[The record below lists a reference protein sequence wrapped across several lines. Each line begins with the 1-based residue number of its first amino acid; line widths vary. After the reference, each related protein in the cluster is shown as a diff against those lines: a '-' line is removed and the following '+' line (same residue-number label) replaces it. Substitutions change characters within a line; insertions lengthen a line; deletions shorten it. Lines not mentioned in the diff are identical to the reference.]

1 MRLSFVRF
9 GLVGFFVEPF
19 KTLTNTVLVLTNKNN
34 GPAAFKV
41 KTTAPKQYCV
51 RPNAGRIEPGDS
63 VTIQVSLQPM
73 KGELPAD
80 FKCRDKFLIQ
90 SIQISP
96 EMESMPMTELW
107 AMVERDAKSSI
118 SEKKLRVRYLP
129 SPPTDKAP
137 ADVAPAAESAE
148 ASSAAAVPVPQQ
160 RISPGAR
167 TLPGPSP
174 LAKSVDSY
182 EEPVTPTAAD
192 EKSALAGEAKRPS
205 VAGADQPR
213 PQTASDRL
221 FLDSSAPSPA
231 DTTALAQQSDSS
243 PSTPGNEPPSRTDLE
258 AAKATIQELR
268 RQLAEFKALQDK
280 RPLPASTSASAGA
293 GAAAAPARTAVSDSI
308 DGLSMQSVAIVALV
322 AFLVG
327 YFFF

>member
-1 MRLSFVRF
+1 MA
-9 GLVGFFVEPF
+9 LVYEPGDALVFRQPF
-19 KTLTNTVLVLTNKNN
+19 KALTNSSLQLTNKNN
-34 GPAAFKV
+34 SPVAFKV

-51 RPNAGRIEPGDS
+51 RPNSGRIEPGDA
-63 VTIQVSLQPM
+63 VQIQISLQPM
-73 KGELPAD
+73 KEELPAD

-107 AMVERDAKSSI
+107 SMVEREAKASI

-129 SPPTDKAP
+129 SEATQPPLPPSQETEAADGKATSP
-137 ADVAPAAESAE
+137 PVQPSAQQL
-148 ASSAAAVPVPQQ
+148 AQPQ
-160 RISPGAR
+160 RVSPGSR

-182 EEPVTPTAAD
+182 NESAEEDAAEPSFYGDAKSPPPKPAVQPKAAASNRLFPESSAAASPESTAEEEPRAAAA
-192 EKSALAGEAKRPS
+192 ESQILR
-205 VAGADQPR
+205 AD
-213 PQTASDRL
+213 
-221 FLDSSAPSPA
+221 LDKA
-231 DTTALAQQSDSS
+231 
-243 PSTPGNEPPSRTDLE
+243 N
-258 AAKATIQELR
+258 ATIQELR
-268 RQLAEFKALQDK
+268 RQLGEYRAQVERIGAQVERIGSSKAM
-280 RPLPASTSASAGA
+280 
-293 GAAAAPARTAVSDSI
+293 APRAVAQSSI

>member
-1 MRLSFVRF
+1 
-9 GLVGFFVEPF
+9 PF

-34 GPAAFKV
+34 GPTAFKV

-63 VTIQVSLQPM
+63 VTIQISLQPM

-107 AMVERDAKSSI
+107 AMVERDAKSDDES
-118 SEKKLRVRYLP
+118 SAQFVAEETV
-129 SPPTDKAP
+129 TAP
-137 ADVAPAAESAE
+137 APAPA
-148 ASSAAAVPVPQQ
+148 
-160 RISPGAR
+160 
-167 TLPGPSP
+167 
-174 LAKSVDSY
+174 KSQ
-182 EEPVTPTAAD
+182 P
-192 EKSALAGEAKRPS
+192 KLN
-205 VAGADQPR
+205 ADQAR

-221 FLDSSAPSPA
+221 FVDSSAPSPA
-231 DTTALAQQSDSS
+231 DTTALAQQGDSAAASVAGDS
-243 PSTPGNEPPSRTDLE
+243 PSRAELE
-258 AAKATIQELR
+258 AAKSTIQELR

-280 RPLPASTSASAGA
+280 KPQPAVATRG
-293 GAAAAPARTAVSDSI
+293 AVSDSI
-308 DGLSMQSVAIVALV
+308 EGLSMQSVAIVALV

>member
-1 MRLSFVRF
+1 
-9 GLVGFFVEPF
+9 PF

-34 GPAAFKV
+34 GPTAFKV

-63 VTIQVSLQPM
+63 VTIQISLQPM

-129 SPPTDKAP
+129 SPAAEKASAADAADADAEAESP
-137 ADVAPAAESAE
+137 AADASAPAAAT
-148 ASSAAAVPVPQQ
+148 AAAAALPAHQQ
-160 RISPGAR
+160 RISPPTRA
-167 TLPGPSP
+167 LPGPSP
-174 LAKSVDSY
+174 LAKSVDSDDESSAQFVA
-182 EEPVTPTAAD
+182 EETVTAPAPAPA
-192 EKSALAGEAKRPS
+192 KSQPKLN
-205 VAGADQPR
+205 ADQAR

-221 FLDSSAPSPA
+221 FVDSSAPSPA
-231 DTTALAQQSDSS
+231 DTTALAQQGDSAPASVAGDS
-243 PSTPGNEPPSRTDLE
+243 PSRAELE
-258 AAKATIQELR
+258 AAKSTIQELR

-280 RPLPASTSASAGA
+280 KPQPAVATRGA
-293 GAAAAPARTAVSDSI
+293 
-308 DGLSMQSVAIVALV
+308 
-322 AFLVG
+322 
-327 YFFF
+327 

>member
-1 MRLSFVRF
+1 
-9 GLVGFFVEPF
+9 PF
-19 KTLTNTVLVLTNKNN
+19 KALTNATLVLTNKNN

-41 KTTAPKQYCV
+41 KTTAPKMYCV

-63 VTIQVSLQPM
+63 INIQISLQPM
-73 KGELPAD
+73 KEEPPAD

-107 AMVERDAKSSI
+107 AMVEREAKSSI

-129 SPPTDKAP
+129 ALVSAPEMAPTADTAPAEPAVDAAAAAANRSPPTDEKAVAAAAP
-137 ADVAPAAESAE
+137 AHQP
-148 ASSAAAVPVPQQ
+148 
-160 RISPGAR
+160 RISPTAR
-167 TLPGPSP
+167 ALPGPSP

-182 EEPVTPTAAD
+182 DEQPPTDAD
-192 EKSALAGEAKRPS
+192 EKATTAPPPAHQQPQ
-205 VAGADQPR
+205 ADADQQR
-213 PQTASDRL
+213 PQTASNRL
-221 FLDSSAPSPA
+221 FPESSAPSPA
-231 DTTALAQQSDSS
+231 DTSALAYQTDSAPNS
-243 PSTPGNEPPSRTDLE
+243 PRDDSPTHAELE
-258 AAKATIQELR
+258 AAKTTIEELR
-268 RQLAEFKALQDK
+268 RQLAEYKVQMEK
-280 RPLPASTSASAGA
+280 RPLAATTVRMPRTSD
-293 GAAAAPARTAVSDSI
+293 TI